1 LRGPLPSDYAMN
13 NDDNSHLCNL
23 ASSAESPWIHVWIPS
38 TFLVQGTVDSHHVYQ
53 VFKIFLIHSLVFS
66 YQLNVNYQLKSRFT
80 FGWVIL
86 SGLFLRGT
94 HKCIN
99 SAKKCVSDT
108 LSPPKFIFRR
118 KKNSVIA
125 TKKRSK
131 IDEKN
136 SKNFFVDFLI
146 CG

>member
-1 LRGPLPSDYAMN
+1 MHGELMEFNSHLQCSLKAAERFADRLRTELVHLRGPLPSDYAMN

-53 VFKIFLIHSLVFS
+53 VFQIFLIPNLEFWLYFS
-66 YQLNVNYQLKSRFT
+66 RRLKFRFT

-86 SGLFLRGT
+86 SGLFSRDT

-99 SAKKCVSDT
+99 SAKK
-108 LSPPKFIFRR
+108 
-118 KKNSVIA
+118 
-125 TKKRSK
+125 
-131 IDEKN
+131 
-136 SKNFFVDFLI
+136 
-146 CG
+146 